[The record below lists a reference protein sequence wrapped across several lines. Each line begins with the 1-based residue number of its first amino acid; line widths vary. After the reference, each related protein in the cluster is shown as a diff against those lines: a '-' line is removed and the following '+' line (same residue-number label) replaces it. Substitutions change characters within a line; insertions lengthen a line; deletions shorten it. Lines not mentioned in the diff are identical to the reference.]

1 MSSSFTILL
10 LLPGLSLTDST
21 YGAPAAPVYSPTPQ
35 YSAPAAQLPNYDY
48 YKHDHHH
55 YYHAGP
61 PKVIHVKVPV
71 TQKPYVVQVPQ
82 NVPVKFVPV
91 SVPTPPT
98 PPVQVVQVQPQ
109 QAYSQPQH
117 IHHYPVSGG
126 YQGGY
131 QGYQD
136 PGYVTRKELVKS
148 GLLLGAGILKGALLT
163 TVINSINNNNNSGK

>member
-1 MSSSFTILL
+1 MTILPSVTPLTLPTTQILL

-71 TQKPYVVQVPQ
+71 TQKPYG
-82 NVPVKFVPV
+82 NPV
-91 SVPTPPT
+91 
-98 PPVQVVQVQPQ
+98 
-109 QAYSQPQH
+109 
-117 IHHYPVSGG
+117 
-126 YQGGY
+126 
-131 QGYQD
+131 
-136 PGYVTRKELVKS
+136 
-148 GLLLGAGILKGALLT
+148 IL
-163 TVINSINNNNNSGK
+163 